1 MNKIMWIF
9 RDGFKIVECTSFPYA
24 YRTMKQAFDDGIK
37 EARNKLD
44 MFKKFAIISP
54 MKDAY
59 GDKKVYTWFEAT
71 EMAKAQ
77 GLVNAEGQINGKE
90 FKRRR

>member
-1 MNKIMWIF
+1 MWIF
-9 RDGFKIVECTSFPYA
+9 RDGFKTVECTSFPYA
-24 YRTMKQAFDDGIK
+24 YRTMKAAFEQGLK
-37 EARNKLD
+37 EARTKLD
-44 MFKKFAIISP
+44 MFKKFAIVSPIS
-54 MKDAY
+54 DIH

-90 FKRRR
+90 FKRKY